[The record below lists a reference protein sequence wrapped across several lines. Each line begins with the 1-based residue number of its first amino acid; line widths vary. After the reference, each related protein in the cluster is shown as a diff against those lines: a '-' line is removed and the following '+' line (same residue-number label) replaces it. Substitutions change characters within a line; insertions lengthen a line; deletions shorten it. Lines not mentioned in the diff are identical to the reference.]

1 MDTTGNIS
9 INVFEKNKE
18 KIEKSSNGSEAFLII
33 SNEELNNKNREYLL
47 EVEKL
52 KNENESLEDQN
63 DKHENSTRYMRG
75 ILHNFTEKV
84 KHQDNLINHYKTYH
98 SNLKDFTKEITN
110 LVKSIYDFYMK
121 FVFIYNATLLIILF
135 SGGITIGSIII
146 NNLILGLSIGMT
158 VAVTH
163 LDYKLILN
171 IEDKVKK
178 TNDLQKT
185 DKLLIDSELK
195 KIAEIDKS
203 NNFIEDYINVV

>member
-1 MDTTGNIS
+1 METTGNIS

-47 EVEKL
+47 ELEKL

-84 KHQDNLINHYKTYH
+84 KNQDNLINHYKTYH

-110 LVKSIYDFYMK
+110 LVKTIYDFYMK
-121 FVFIYNATLLIILF
+121 FAFIYNATLLIILF

-158 VAVTH
+158 FAVTQ
-163 LDYKLILN
+163 LDYKLIVN

-178 TNDLQKT
+178 TNDLQKR

-203 NNFIEDYINVV
+203 NNFIEDYIDVV